1 MKWKYC
7 SYKILLNFFFFTY
20 CRTPGRRLYTH
31 HTKNILLFYLYF
43 RQREWLGWVWQENL
57 FVGSRHSMLTFIG
70 QAWDFPSTL
79 SSIMGVILFVH
90 KCVNVCHYELGCVNV
105 FACVFARVM
114 ILCMYVGWFVHHY
127 DSNNWLDSS
136 EWLLTELRSKIDL
149 CVGKPEELKSSYINI
164 FSWSFGNVF
173 LNSKCSHNSLMKILH
188 KSSIDN
194 CVDLLMV
201 LN

>member
-7 SYKILLNFFFFTY
+7 SYKTLLNFFFFTY
-20 CRTPGRRLYTH
+20 CKTPGRRLYIH

-90 KCVNVCHYELGCVNV
+90 KCVKVCHYVLDCVNV

-136 EWLLTELRSKIDL
+136 EWFAYWTKIKDWFM
-149 CVGKPEELKSSYINI
+149 CRKTWRIKVIIYKY
-164 FSWSFGNVF
+164 FF
-173 LNSKCSHNSLMKILH
+173 LILWKCIS
-188 KSSIDN
+188 
-194 CVDLLMV
+194 
-201 LN
+201 